1 MVDPLLVWTAGV
13 AVIAGITTPVAFYLG
28 LRRGKEQAGPRDVD
42 ATTLTFEEVCHAT
55 ARAKEDRRQEEHLS
69 RDYVDGAD
77 GVLAEL
83 LSELEDVS
91 GEEMQAAYLAG
102 GEEVELQR

>member
-13 AVIAGITTPVAFYLG
+13 AVIAGVTTPVAFYLG

-42 ATTLTFEEVCHAT
+42 ATTLSFEEVCHAA

-69 RDYVDGAD
+69 SDYVDGTD

-83 LSELEDVS
+83 LADRDVS
-91 GEEMQAAYLAG
+91 PEEMQTAYLAG

>member
-1 MVDPLLVWTAGV
+1 MLELALAWAGGLLIGATL
-13 AVIAGITTPVAFYLG
+13 TLG
-28 LRRGKEQAGPRDVD
+28 LARRWPGTIGGSD
-42 ATTLTFEEVCHAT
+42 ADPSFEEVCYAA

-83 LSELEDVS
+83 LTDADVTP
-91 GEEMQAAYLAG
+91 EQMRTAYLAG
-102 GEEVELQR
+102 GEEVELEP

>member
-13 AVIAGITTPVAFYLG
+13 AVIAGVTTPVAFYLG

-42 ATTLTFEEVCHAT
+42 GTTLTFEEVCHAA

-83 LSELEDVS
+83 LTDLDVS
-91 GEEMQAAYLAG
+91 PEEMQTAYLAG

>member
-1 MVDPLLVWTAGV
+1 MPADPALLYVLGVAAV
-13 AVIAGITTPVAFYLG
+13 AVIGTPAAFYLG
-28 LRRGKEQAGPRDVD
+28 FRRGKERGRPDG
-42 ATTLTFEEVCHAT
+42 TTLTFEEVCHAA

-69 RDYVDGAD
+69 ADYVDGTD

-83 LSELEDVS
+83 LADRDVS
-91 GEEMQAAYLAG
+91 PEEMQTAYLAG